1 MSNIL
6 MIAVPVAIAVI
17 VLAILLL
24 TGYVKASPDEA
35 AVISGLSKQPRIL
48 IGKGGFKIP
57 YFEKV
62 DRIYIGSI
70 TTYIKTSDYIPTS
83 DFINITVDAVAQV
96 SVDTSDVGI
105 QRAIRNFLNQKK
117 ESIRDMLEESLQGN
131 LREIIGTMDLKSI
144 CQDKTRFSNEVK
156 ANAEGD
162 MAELGIKILAFN
174 VKNIEDDQNLIQDLG
189 IDNIEQIRK
198 AAQIAKANAEKEV
211 AIERAKAEND
221 ANAEKIKADTAIAQ
235 RNNEYQITVANLKVT
250 EDTKRAEA
258 DAAYEIENQ
267 SQRKTISIKEQEA
280 DIARREK
287 EIELQAKEAEV
298 AEKRLIAE
306 VQKPAEAHKYAAIQ
320 EADAD
325 LYKRQKDADAKLYE
339 EQKEADAIS
348 ARGKAEADAIRMKG
362 EAEAEAMD
370 KKAEAMKKYGQ
381 AAILEMIVGV
391 LPDIAKAVAEPIS
404 SISEVKIIG
413 SDSKGVSDIGGNV
426 PLMLAKV
433 MESVKET
440 TGVDMTEIV
449 KANTYDAKVNRHV
462 TIDGAVPVQTETPDA
477 ETAAESDTD
486 SEA

>member
-1 MSNIL
+1 MPFPL
-6 MIAVPVAIAVI
+6 AIAIPIVVVI
-17 VLAILLL
+17 LIVILLL

-35 AVISGLSKQPRIL
+35 AVISGLSKRPRIL

-62 DRIYIGSI
+62 DRMYIGSI
-70 TTYIKTSDYIPTS
+70 TTYIQTTDFIPTS
-83 DFINITVDAVAQV
+83 DFINIKVDAVAQV
-96 SVDTSDVGI
+96 AVDISEDGI

-117 ESIRDMLEESLQGN
+117 DSIRDMLEESLQGN

-211 AIERAKAEND
+211 AIERAKAENA
-221 ANAEKIKADTAIAQ
+221 ANIEKVKADTEIAQ
-235 RNNEYQITVANLKVT
+235 RNNSYAIEVARLKVI
-250 EDTKRAEA
+250 EDTKKAEA
-258 DAAYEIENQ
+258 DAAYEIEKQ
-267 SQRKTISIKEQEA
+267 TQRKTVEVRNQEA

-298 AEKRLIAE
+298 AEKKLIADI
-306 VQKPAEAHKYAAIQ
+306 QKPAEADKYAAIQ
-320 EADAD
+320 RADAD
-325 LYKRQKDADAKLYE
+325 LYTR
-339 EQKEADAIS
+339 QKEAEAKLFEEEKAAAAIR
-348 ARGKAEADAIRMKG
+348 AKGEAEAEAIRAKG
-362 EAEAEAMD
+362 AAEAEAMD

-391 LPDIAKAVAEPIS
+391 LPDMAKAVAEPIS
-404 SISEVKIIG
+404 SINEVKIIG
-413 SDSKGVSDIGGNV
+413 SDSKGVSDVGGNV
-426 PLMLAKV
+426 PIMLSKV
-433 MESVKET
+433 MEAVKET
-440 TGVDMTEIV
+440 TGVDMTEII
-449 KANTYDAKVNRHV
+449 KANTYDAKVNRNV
-462 TIDGAVPVQTETPDA
+462 TINGEIPVKQTEEP
-477 ETAAESDTD
+477 AADSDK
-486 SEA
+486 